1 MTARKVPKKLPK
13 KVLKNLP
20 EIKGRLILEIRA
32 RRPFCFYIIAVF
44 VSIVA
49 FILGLFPFEKL
60 VQNVYPLT
68 GVLGIVLF
76 ACIFLKQISG
86 RII

>member
-1 MTARKVPKKLPK
+1 MCSKITKTKKYN
-13 KVLKNLP
+13 KN
-20 EIKGRLILEIRA
+20 
-32 RRPFCFYIIAVF
+32 IIAVF

>member
-13 KVLKNLP
+13 NLL
-20 EIKGRLILEIRA
+20 EIKGRLILEVRA

-68 GVLGIVLF
+68 GILGIVLF
-76 ACIFLKQISG
+76 ICTFLKQISG